1 MTVYNLPEDTKS
13 DEYKRK
19 VKILLWYSDWF
30 LPMTAGLEFYNA
42 NIRHYQRATA
52 VVTIWGK
59 KTKHITLHDEAM
71 ACLLYENCLPKWK
84 LIVPEKAKN
93 PKWSIPQGK
102 EHKQYRETKYSDPNS
117 GQVKGRGWKDEG
129 YDAFIQ
135 HCERIKEIR
144 ATDRK
149 NRHTLY
155 KFCLDLM
162 RKDNEVTD
170 TKPVVTTPAGRNKR
184 KRSPPKKAAPVTPMK
199 KIEEEVHESDYTE
212 HSEDSSGEA
221 DHVEGGDE

>member
-1 MTVYNLPEDTKS
+1 MTVYDLPEDTNS
-13 DEYKRK
+13 NEYKKK

-30 LPMTAGLEFYNA
+30 LPMTAGLEFYST

-52 VVTIWGK
+52 GVTIWGK

-84 LIVPEKAKN
+84 LIVPKRAEN
-93 PKWSIPQGK
+93 PKWNIPQGK
-102 EHKQYRETKYSDPNS
+102 EHKKYRETKYSDPNS
-117 GQVKGRGWKDEG
+117 GQVRGRGWKNEG

-135 HCERIKEIR
+135 HCERIQEIR

-149 NRHTLY
+149 NGHTLY

-162 RKDNEVTD
+162 RKDNEVTA
-170 TKPVVTTPAGRNKR
+170 TRAVVNATARRDKR
-184 KRSPPKKAAPVTPMK
+184 KHSPKKAAPVTPMK

-221 DHVEGGDE
+221 DHHVEGDE